1 MEKKKEEVQVFYLR
15 FISRCF
21 IFFCVITTGVNFLIT
36 FSDSL
41 LLVYINA
48 TDFITLIICP
58 SLGLQVVLV
67 VKNPAANAGDMRHG
81 FDPWVGKIHW
91 RRAWQSTAVF
101 LPGAPH
107 GQRSLTS

>member
-1 MEKKKEEVQVFYLR
+1 MCIWV
-15 FISRCF
+15 S
-21 IFFCVITTGVNFLIT
+21 
-36 FSDSL
+36 
-41 LLVYINA
+41 
-48 TDFITLIICP
+48 
-58 SLGLQVVLV
+58 QVVLV

-107 GQRSLTS
+107 GQRSLTPPNNLRCVHALPHVSWGTDLLLAKHTD